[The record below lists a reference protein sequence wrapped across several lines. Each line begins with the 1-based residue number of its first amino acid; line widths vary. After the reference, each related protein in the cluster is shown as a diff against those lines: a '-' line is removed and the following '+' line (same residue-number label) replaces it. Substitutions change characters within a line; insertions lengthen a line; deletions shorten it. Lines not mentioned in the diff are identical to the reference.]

1 MLCCMDKNMENIT
14 GINENEAQGFLKS
27 ADPVLVLKEINKLVT
42 EIKKNVQKQKLNE
55 INEMKQ
61 LRFLICDVNP
71 VRSVTACQGLLS
83 LVEDGIL
90 PPVHAISLL
99 VSAFANIQNY
109 SGVTAALAVLL
120 RWDMDSRPKPYV
132 CPFSLYPIQHPLITL
147 LKHKR
152 DTWSDVYR
160 LVQNFFFHSEKKIE
174 EANISLLKP
183 LVLYVLCDP
192 QTAPH
197 LPAESRQKT
206 WALLLHFL
214 EDLSVRQLVFQ
225 CIPWFQIADES
236 RCVEAGMLLLDLCES
251 ALSEHDGPLCMAL
264 APLAAASIRYLVI
277 RGADPEP
284 CLATVIRLLSVSAN
298 AASCVMLLLADT
310 ITVCPATF
318 LASIIKSCKEVFN
331 LHACS
336 KVSLYAVV
344 TSLLPWLAFP
354 SVLTREALQLATKFL
369 VEVRDSPASCWNNTA
384 SSLCANPWFRLLR
397 HSFENVHEAAELCR
411 VSESWR
417 SESEAKKWMDLVKT
431 SCPAFTARFS
441 PFFCSL
447 LVSDSFDD
455 MKDEDNSVQWPA
467 LSVLVW
473 IANTQPAASGRITLT
488 LLYQLAQEKRPV
500 QQLALFRAISVMG
513 KYEENMVLI
522 LGVLKSLTVGGF
534 YSSTLALDLFVR
546 VWKVQPRAYRFLH
559 DLLTT
564 SFKGDNPDLI
574 WECNIAKAA
583 AIKEICSTSPDAHGS
598 ELVPLLSQ
606 ILTQNVSPDGSIA
619 SSLALQGI
627 SSLCRAGIM
636 DIASTWR
643 GLAPKLM
650 LDKRPGVIVSLC
662 ELLSVVSCLS
672 TTTGKY
678 EEFITDVITT
688 LWGWAQHANNDIACA
703 ALKALSEFHMD
714 QITLKSLPAAF
725 RQNLKLPPAFCKT
738 PIDAKRDPVEV
749 LPYVPGDCWKQI
761 LEKLGSIEG
770 RRDAV
775 CRMLA
780 SWMCN
785 EVKLFH
791 RGLYNQL
798 PSKPEPT
805 SYEHLHDSSI
815 LRAMFS
821 VAYQAKYSPELSALA
836 LNVLAKDLPRPLPP
850 VTWNFIE
857 ARNAF
862 HFDNSL
868 TCNEKLKEGGTVR
881 RNCLEILAKQSKSSQ
896 SASRILLATLPSITL
911 PNDVEDCKTL
921 FTALNYLGQGI
932 PPNYLGPF
940 VKKCLV
946 HAVDEMKSGD
956 TLLQTYL
963 GCMKLA
969 LRSQDLH
976 ESNVDMLANMIEKL
990 VEQIELSNKVFD
1002 SLVECAL
1009 VLPSKN
1015 VERLLT
1021 PSLWW
1026 EVSDEKV
1033 LCAIRLSSAIA
1044 IAQDSDMPLA
1054 ALNQAIDVCADG
1066 NSKVQ
1071 EYLMESIMEV
1081 ARLCRG
1087 HESNSR
1093 WLLQLLGRIQAI
1105 KANKETENEKKSK
1118 MLQSSCDFLLVAV
1131 ISLAG
1136 HDILA
1141 GDPKIIASSSQDR
1154 HLLFPQALWALL
1166 NANMT
1171 WKNLSSQVIE
1181 WLHDM
1186 SIAAEVPSLLAQTFR
1201 LAITPLRYH
1210 QHFRKTTVWMRI
1222 LSS

>member
-1 MLCCMDKNMENIT
+1 MEIMAGSDEIETPNSRQT
-14 GINENEAQGFLKS
+14 V
-27 ADPVLVLKEINKLVT
+27 DPVSVVKEINKLVT
-42 EIKKNVQKQKLNE
+42 VIKRNDQKQKLNE

-61 LRFLICDVNP
+61 LRFLICDHNP
-71 VRSVTACQGLLS
+71 VRSVTACQGLMS
-83 LVEDGIL
+83 LVEDDVL
-90 PPVHAISLL
+90 QPMHAISLL

-120 RWDMDSRPKPYV
+120 RWDMDSRPKPYE

-160 LVQNFFFHSEKKIE
+160 LVQNFFFHSEKRIE
-174 EANISLLKP
+174 EENILVLRPLL
-183 LVLYVLCDP
+183 LYVLCDP
-192 QTAPH
+192 QSTPH

-225 CIPWFQIADES
+225 CVPWFQIADES

-251 ALSEHDGPLCMAL
+251 ALREHDGPLCMAL
-264 APLAAASIRYLVI
+264 APIAAASIRNLVT

-284 CLATVIRLLSVSAN
+284 CLAIVIRLLSVSSN
-298 AASCVMLLLADT
+298 GASCVMLLLADT

-318 LASIIKSCKEVFN
+318 LASIIKSCKEIFN

-336 KVSLYAVV
+336 RVSVYAVV

-354 SVLTREALQLATKFL
+354 SVLTRGALQLATKFL
-369 VEVRDSPASCWNNTA
+369 VEIRDSPASCWSNTA

-411 VSESWR
+411 VNESWR
-417 SESEAKKWMDLVKT
+417 SETEANKWIDLVKT
-431 SCPAFTARFS
+431 SCPTFIARFS
-441 PFFCSL
+441 PYFCSL
-447 LVSDSFDD
+447 LISNSFSDV
-455 MKDEDNSVQWPA
+455 KDEDDSVEWPA
-467 LSVLVW
+467 LSSLVW
-473 IANTQPAASGRITLT
+473 LANNQASVSGRITLT
-488 LLYQLAQEKRPV
+488 LLYQLAQEKRPL

-522 LGVLKSLTVGGF
+522 LGVLKSLMVGGF

-564 SFKGDNPDLI
+564 PFKGDNQDLL
-574 WECNIAKAA
+574 WESNIAKAA
-583 AIKEICSTSPDAHGS
+583 AINEICSTSPDAHGS

-606 ILTQNVSPDGSIA
+606 ILTQNASPEGSVA
-619 SSLALQGI
+619 SSLAVQGI
-627 SSLCRAGIM
+627 TSLCRAGIM
-636 DIASTWR
+636 DVASTWR

-650 LDKRPGVIVSLC
+650 QDKRPGVIVSLC

-678 EEFITDVITT
+678 EEFIADVIVT
-688 LWGWAQHANNDIACA
+688 LWSWAQHANSEVACA
-703 ALKALSEFHMD
+703 ALKSLSEFHMD

-725 RQNLKLPPAFCKT
+725 RQNLKLPSAFCKT

-749 LPYVPGDCWKQI
+749 LPYVPGDCWKQV
-761 LEKLGSIEG
+761 LESLGSHED
-770 RRDAV
+770 RRAAV
-775 CRMLA
+775 CSMLT
-780 SWMCN
+780 SWMRN
-785 EVKLFH
+785 EIKLFH
-791 RGLYNQL
+791 RGLYNQS

-821 VAYQAKYSPELSALA
+821 VAYQAKYSLKLSALA
-836 LNVLAKDLPRPLPP
+836 LTVLAKDLPRPLPP

-857 ARNAF
+857 
-862 HFDNSL
+862 
-868 TCNEKLKEGGTVR
+868 EKLKEGGTVR
-881 RNCLEILAKQSKSSQ
+881 KNCLEILAKQCKSSQ
-896 SASRILLATLPSITL
+896 SANRILLATLSSLSL
-911 PNDVEDCKTL
+911 PDDVEDCKTI
-921 FTALNYLGQGI
+921 FTVLNYLGQGI
-932 PPNYLGPF
+932 PPNHLGPF
-940 VKKCLV
+940 VDRCLA
-946 HAVDEMKSGD
+946 HAVDEMKSD
-956 TLLQTYL
+956 TLLKTYL
-963 GCMKLA
+963 GHMKVA

-976 ESNVDMLANMIEKL
+976 ESNVATLANIIEKL
-990 VEQIELSNKVFD
+990 VEKINLSDKVFD
-1002 SLVECAL
+1002 SFEECAL

-1015 VERLLT
+1015 VERLIS

-1026 EVSDEKV
+1026 EVSLKKV
-1033 LCAIRLSSAIA
+1033 LCAIRVSSAIA
-1044 IAQDSDMPLA
+1044 MAQDSDMPLA
-1054 ALNQAIDVCADG
+1054 ALNDTIDICADG
-1066 NSKVQ
+1066 DLKAQ
-1071 EYLMESIMEV
+1071 ECLLESVMRV
-1081 ARLCRG
+1081 VRVCRD

-1105 KANKETENEKKSK
+1105 KANKDTENEKKSK
-1118 MLQSSCDFLLVAV
+1118 MLLSVCDLLLVTV

-1166 NANMT
+1166 NTNST

-1181 WLHDM
+1181 WLYDM

-1201 LAITPLRYH
+1201 LAITPLRYQ
-1210 QHFRKTTVWMRI
+1210 QHFKKTTVWMRI